1 MIRRPPRSTLFPYTT
16 LFRSRKLVKQRGMGF
31 VVHAVL
37 SGPGAL
43 SHVKII
49 MLQRER
55 SFACLGQQPAI
66 AAERGIEAGLEHVF
80 GLGAGRAELEDLQRA
95 ELRKKLVEKRQK
107 DLARS
112 GLFVIL
118 APLAF
123 VVRPRQ
129 IVEEP
134 FLRSVRDVVLDFIL
148 LQVPGDARGFWNQLA
163 HVPAVRIQGLVFI

>member
-1 MIRRPPRSTLFPYTT
+1 SPSH
-16 LFRSRKLVKQRGMGF
+16 RKINI
-31 VVHAVL
+31 
-37 SGPGAL
+37 P
-43 SHVKII
+43 
-49 MLQRER
+49 QRER
-55 SFACLGQQPAI
+55 SFAFLGPPPAI

-148 LQVPGDARGFWNQLA
+148 LQVLGDARG
-163 HVPAVRIQGLVFI
+163 I